1 MPFQLTPSG
10 LETESQQEI
19 RQRIVEKLQAAYGP
33 NINTQT
39 GSAFGNLTDILSEQI
54 ALTQQTCLAVYSSF
68 DPDNATGTA
77 LDARAA
83 LTGSTR
89 DGATFSEVD
98 GLIEFSGPATV
109 NDGDIIQNDDN
120 QSQWQAV
127 NGPYTDTGGP
137 YPEQVPA
144 TFVALESGPVIA
156 NAGTPWS
163 PITII
168 PNVAGFTN
176 PTDDANVG
184 QNQQTDPQFRASRQV
199 ELYSQ
204 GDGPLA
210 AITAVV
216 SKVPGVL
223 TARTYHNPDQAP
235 ADADGIPFKA
245 FNVVVETSP
254 SSPTPSLQQAIGDA
268 IWSAMGAGG
277 EAYGTDFSVTVVDE
291 EGLPQPVSFDVVDL
305 VDVFITI
312 DISTAGTEQPVSEN
326 LADVVAE
333 YVLQQAQANFSGLGQ
348 NQINFEYAGLVY
360 DLQAAGQISGVT
372 DVTVTLSDGGLPA
385 NPLPIS
391 IRERPEFDSANI
403 TVNVTP

>member
-1 MPFQLTPSG
+1 MPFQLTTSG
-10 LETESQQEI
+10 FETETQQEV
-19 RQRIVEKLQAAYGP
+19 RERIVSKLQAAYGP

-54 ALTQQTCLAVYSSF
+54 ALTQQACLSVYSSL

-144 TFVALESGPVIA
+144 TFVALESGPVLA
-156 NAGTPWS
+156 NAGTNWS
-163 PITII
+163 LVTII

-176 PTDDANVG
+176 IDDDANVG

-235 ADADGIPFKA
+235 FDGDNIPFKA

-291 EGLPQPVSFDVVDL
+291 EGLPQPVKFDVVDL

-360 DLQAAGQISGVT
+360 DLQAVGQISGVT